1 MKKRVLILLTAFA
14 MVFGI
19 SACGT
24 TEQAAV
30 EEENVTIEDSES
42 EPEVDG
48 RAYGYAGSDPVGRRS
63 EQRL

>member
-24 TEQAAV
+24 T
-30 EEENVTIEDSES
+30 
-42 EPEVDG
+42 DG
-48 RAYGYAGSDPVGRRS
+48 CGGRECNNRGF
-63 EQRL
+63 